1 MFRTA
6 ISLALT
12 LALPVSWAA
21 EPVSRSASSTADYVS
36 TKSASVQSASAMSA
50 STMNGSAAKAD
61 SANTRQPG
69 SDARQSRYQDSA
81 VAFDALFATQKTAE
95 PESAGVAWRD
105 PQKVATSQK
114 TEPPRPATVALRSS
128 SHDFRIWDAGRD
140 LISDADGDG
149 YYRRFEI
156 RFDAD
161 VVSGD
166 ALVYAKLYLR
176 RVGDSGPWEHYY
188 LTDDFWIYGS
198 SDGDDY
204 YVETT
209 LNDGY
214 PTAEYD
220 VLIDLYESGFSGIV
234 ATIGPFEDGSLK
246 DLPLEDSGLDLPL
259 PDAGYHIGDVDT
271 TLLTDA
277 DHDGY
282 YAKFTV
288 SFDPDRDAGASMA
301 YAVLRVRADGG
312 DWQTEHTSAVFQVDE
327 SGDADRYQFTGEWL
341 SGYRTARYDLQIDL
355 YDAATNLLVA
365 SVSSER
371 PELSRVPLEDAGRD
385 DTPNGGGGGGGGD
398 SDSSESG
405 GGGSMTVL
413 LLGLAAGLIYARWR
427 LNRDRML
434 QRVRSKDR
442 LQG

>member
-6 ISLALT
+6 ISLALV
-12 LALPVSWAA
+12 LAIPASWAA
-21 EPVSRSASSTADYVS
+21 EPASRSASSTSNYVS
-36 TKSASVQSASAMSA
+36 AKSASAKSAGTVAGSRAA
-50 STMNGSAAKAD
+50 ESTAAATGQAV
-61 SANTRQPG
+61 SE
-69 SDARQSRYQDSA
+69 ARQSRYQDGA
-81 VAFDALFATQKTAE
+81 VAFDGVLAPQKAAE
-95 PESAGVAWRD
+95 QASVGVVWRD
-105 PQKVATSQK
+105 EQKIAASQK
-114 TEPPRPATVALRSS
+114 TEPPRPATVELRSS

-140 LISDADGDG
+140 LISDVDGDG

-176 RVGDSGPWEHYY
+176 RVGDTGAWEHYY
-188 LTDDFWIYGS
+188 STDDFWIYGS

-209 LNDGY
+209 LHDGY

-246 DLPLEDSGLDLPL
+246 DLPLEDTGLDMPL
-259 PDAGYHIGDVDT
+259 PDAGYQIGDVDT

-282 YAKFTV
+282 YARFTV

-327 SGDADRYQFTGEWL
+327 SGDADRYSFTGEWL

-385 DTPNGGGGGGGGD
+385 DTPSSGGGGGGGD

-442 LQG
+442 LHG

>member
-6 ISLALT
+6 ISFALA

-21 EPVSRSASSTADYVS
+21 EPVSRTASSTANYVS
-36 TKSASVQSASAMSA
+36 AKSVAAKSPGPVAASRAAEQASAR
-50 STMNGSAAKAD
+50 AAQAV
-61 SANTRQPG
+61 SEL
-69 SDARQSRYQDSA
+69 RQSRYQDGV
-81 VAFDALFATQKTAE
+81 VAFDGLLATQKAGE
-95 PESAGVAWRD
+95 PDSAGVAWRD
-105 PQKVATSQK
+105 PQKVAASQK
-114 TEPPRPATVALRSS
+114 TEPLRPATVELRSS
-128 SHDFRIWDAGRD
+128 AHDFRIWDAGRD
-140 LISDADGDG
+140 LISDVDGDG

-176 RVGDSGPWEHYY
+176 RVGDTGPWEHYY
-188 LTDDFWIYGS
+188 STDDFWIYGS

-209 LNDGY
+209 LHDGY

-220 VLIDLYESGFSGIV
+220 VLVDLYESGFSGIV

-246 DLPLEDSGLDLPL
+246 DLPLEDTGLDMPL

-282 YAKFTV
+282 YARFTV

-327 SGDADRYQFTGEWL
+327 SGDADRYSFTGEWL
-341 SGYRTARYDLQIDL
+341 SGYHTARYDLQIDL

-385 DTPNGGGGGGGGD
+385 DTPNSGGGGGGGD

-413 LLGLAAGLIYARWR
+413 LLGLAAGLIFARWR